1 MTFWNKLFDWLNG
14 PVGTDSLGNS
24 LKGADSTFDCPSV
37 NPATGM
43 PMIDGCGGLDLEGN
57 PFGTDLHQFDDFWST
72 SGIEISDDSW
82 MSTSGSWD
90 DSFSND

>member
-1 MTFWNKLFDWLNG
+1 
-14 PVGTDSLGNS
+14 
-24 LKGADSTFDCPSV
+24 
-37 NPATGM
+37 M